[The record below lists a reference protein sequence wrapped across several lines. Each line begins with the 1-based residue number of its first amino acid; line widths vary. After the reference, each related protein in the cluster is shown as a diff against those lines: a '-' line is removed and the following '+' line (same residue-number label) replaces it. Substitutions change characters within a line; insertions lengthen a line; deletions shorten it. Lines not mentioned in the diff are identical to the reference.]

1 VSLLG
6 GILWEN
12 SLEKVSLGESSLV
25 EKSLG
30 EEPLRDYSM
39 KEESLKVKVKVLSHI
54 VKLGKLIRNRK
65 VSVFQSQLNH

>member
-54 VKLGKLIRNRK
+54 VKLG
-65 VSVFQSQLNH
+65 